1 MAQDRHWGRKFGQPH
16 FLHGSLTAAILS
28 CRIAHQKILARTAF
42 FTKHSTFSN
51 NFWTKLPYNSFYAKS
66 QLSMEKEQKQKAP
79 VPPAPEAEAPEQIGK
94 TMPAPALFGG
104 APENKGGE
112 GAGAKQVAGGQTA
125 EGGETLVAAATTP
138 VIDSNWA
145 ATNHYFFGGGRTVDL
160 GPNTISLLLNHAE
173 FQRRHARIT
182 GGLTTALSGSF
193 SVDMTGSMFHVG
205 RTMVNYSVQ
214 VNGDQCTVTYT
225 LFVNDGFWDPD
236 FIDEAAGRVT
246 GLGRW
251 QPDGMGPNL
260 ERLGGKPYHYNTTTR
275 AFTFQ
280 NPGYR

>member
-1 MAQDRHWGRKFGQPH
+1 
-16 FLHGSLTAAILS
+16 LL
-28 CRIAHQKILARTAF
+28 
-42 FTKHSTFSN
+42 
-51 NFWTKLPYNSFYAKS
+51 YNSTYAKS
-66 QLSMEKEQKQKAP
+66 QFVMEKYPKQKTPEP
-79 VPPAPEAEAPEQIGK
+79 VTPEPENAEQISK
-94 TMPAPALFGG
+94 TMPAPALFGA
-104 APENKGGE
+104 APGNKGGE
-112 GAGAKQVAGGQTA
+112 GAGAKQLAGGQTA
-125 EGGETLVAAATTP
+125 AGGETAVAAATTP

-145 ATNHYFFGGGRTVDL
+145 ATNHYFFGGGRSVDL
-160 GPNTISLLLNHAE
+160 GPNTVNLLINHAE

-182 GGLTTALSGSF
+182 GGQTTALSGNF

-246 GLGRW
+246 GLERW

-280 NPGYR
+280 NPGYK